1 MEEAK
6 RLHAR
11 LLRRGER
18 RLQPLLL
25 RVLAAGELRYAAR
38 LLGSCPASPPSA
50 PLHNRLLHALAAARH
65 PLLLPCFARAHRLR
79 VLTPLSFTLLL
90 SSATA
95 TAAACAHALLAKS
108 GHAAAA
114 PGDPFLASALVS
126 SYARAGLLAE
136 SRRVFDELPAGA
148 AAARNAMLS
157 AYARGGRV
165 GDAERLFAGMP
176 DQSVVSWTAMVSG
189 YAQNGRHEEAV
200 RTFLDM
206 WDGAGVRPNELTV
219 SSVLPACA
227 ALGALAL
234 GRKVERYARGRG
246 MLRNVY
252 VANALVEMYA
262 KCGSIRRAWK
272 VFRGMGTRRDLC
284 SWNSMIMA
292 FAVHGLWTEAL
303 ALFHKL
309 RVRMSCLHFSS
320 YPCFI
325 RFASSLL
332 DQICFE
338 APN

>member
-1 MEEAK
+1 MASK
-6 RLHAR
+6 PPCAVTLN
-11 LLRRGER
+11 L
-18 RLQPLLL
+18 
-25 RVLAAGELRYAAR
+25 AAR
-38 LLGSCPASPPSA
+38 LSPPSS
-50 PLHNRLLHALAAARH
+50 
-65 PLLLPCFARAHRLR
+65 
-79 VLTPLSFTLLL
+79 T
-90 SSATA
+90 
-95 TAAACAHALLAKS
+95 
-108 GHAAAA
+108 
-114 PGDPFLASALVS
+114 LVS

-157 AYARGGRV
+157 SYARGGRV

-262 KCGSIRRAWK
+262 KR
-272 VFRGMGTRRDLC
+272 
-284 SWNSMIMA
+284 
-292 FAVHGLWTEAL
+292 
-303 ALFHKL
+303 
-309 RVRMSCLHFSS
+309 
-320 YPCFI
+320 
-325 RFASSLL
+325 
-332 DQICFE
+332 
-338 APN
+338 

>member
-1 MEEAK
+1 M
-6 RLHAR
+6 
-11 LLRRGER
+11 
-18 RLQPLLL
+18 
-25 RVLAAGELRYAAR
+25 
-38 LLGSCPASPPSA
+38 
-50 PLHNRLLHALAAARH
+50 
-65 PLLLPCFARAHRLR
+65 
-79 VLTPLSFTLLL
+79 
-90 SSATA
+90 
-95 TAAACAHALLAKS
+95 
-108 GHAAAA
+108 
-114 PGDPFLASALVS
+114 
-126 SYARAGLLAE
+126 
-136 SRRVFDELPAGA
+136 
-148 AAARNAMLS
+148 
-157 AYARGGRV
+157 

-176 DQSVVSWTAMVSG
+176 DRSVVSWTAMVSG
-189 YAQNGRHEEAV
+189 YAQNGRHEETV

-234 GRKVERYARGRG
+234 GRKVEHYARGRG

-262 KCGSIRRAWK
+262 KCGSIHRAWK
-272 VFRGMGTRRDLC
+272 VFRGMGTQRDLC

>member
-1 MEEAK
+1 
-6 RLHAR
+6 
-11 LLRRGER
+11 
-18 RLQPLLL
+18 
-25 RVLAAGELRYAAR
+25 VL
-38 LLGSCPASPPSA
+38 
-50 PLHNRLLHALAAARH
+50 
-65 PLLLPCFARAHRLR
+65 
-79 VLTPLSFTLLL
+79 
-90 SSATA
+90 
-95 TAAACAHALLAKS
+95 
-108 GHAAAA
+108 
-114 PGDPFLASALVS
+114 
-126 SYARAGLLAE
+126 
-136 SRRVFDELPAGA
+136 DELPAGA

-176 DQSVVSWTAMVSG
+176 DRSVVSWTAMVSS
-189 YAQNGRHEEAV
+189 YTQNGRHEEAV

-206 WDGAGVRPNELTV
+206 WDGAGVRPNELIV

-234 GRKVERYARGRG
+234 GRKVERYSRGRG

-309 RVRMSCLHFSS
+309 RVRMSFLHFSS